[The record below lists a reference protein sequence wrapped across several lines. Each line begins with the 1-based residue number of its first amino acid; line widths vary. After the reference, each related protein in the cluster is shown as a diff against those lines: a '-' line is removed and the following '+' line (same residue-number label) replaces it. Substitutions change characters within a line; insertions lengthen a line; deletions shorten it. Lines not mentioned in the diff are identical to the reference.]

1 MRSYMKKGFTLA
13 EILVTL
19 GIIGV
24 LGILT
29 MPTVLKKYEKQRW
42 INGYKTTYSILNQAT
57 KIIATEN
64 GGSLDGAWNPDSY
77 EEMYLQYKK
86 HLKYIKHVE
95 NQGMAG
101 TTFAYEYKTLN
112 NEAFSLNFNY
122 SLVLSSGASVTFHTV
137 SDSGS
142 AISVIF
148 IDINGKKEPNQL
160 GKDFFMFD
168 VDYAHAML
176 MSLPEDLTEN
186 EFEEYCSDDLTSGM
200 GTSCGVRILRGDY
213 GKAY

>member
-1 MRSYMKKGFTLA
+1 MKKGFTLA
-13 EILVTL
+13 EILITVS
-19 GIIGV
+19 IIGV
-24 LGILT
+24 IGALTTPIL
-29 MPTVLKKYEKQRW
+29 LKKYEKQRW
-42 INGYKTTYSILNQAT
+42 IDGYKTTYSILNQAT

-77 EEMYLQYKK
+77 EEMYFQYKK
-86 HLKYIKHVE
+86 HIKHIKHLE
-95 NQGMAG
+95 NEGMAG
-101 TTFAYEYKTLN
+101 ITFASEYKTLD
-112 NEAFSLNFNY
+112 NEAFSLDFNY

-137 SDSGS
+137 SNSGS
-142 AISVIF
+142 VISVIF

-160 GKDFFMFD
+160 GKDFFMFN

-176 MSLPEDLTEN
+176 MPLPEDLTEN
-186 EFEEYCSDDLTSGM
+186 EFAEYCSDDLTSGM